1 MTNLFHGINRIF
13 SCNHWNVTYSHTYT
27 QTYAHFKTHSNSKD
41 FLYAY
46 KELNEYL
53 LLFLCVIV
61 YNLKTIFWSLALAL
75 AYNNGSSNVETN
87 GLTMYIACAL
97 VYHFY
102 LS

>member
-1 MTNLFHGINRIF
+1 MSPT
-13 SCNHWNVTYSHTYT
+13 HTR
-27 QTYAHFKTHSNSKD
+27 THKHMHTLKHIQIQRT
-41 FLYAY
+41 FYAY

-75 AYNNGSSNVETN
+75 AYNDGSSNVETN
-87 GLTMYIACAL
+87 GLSKYVACAL